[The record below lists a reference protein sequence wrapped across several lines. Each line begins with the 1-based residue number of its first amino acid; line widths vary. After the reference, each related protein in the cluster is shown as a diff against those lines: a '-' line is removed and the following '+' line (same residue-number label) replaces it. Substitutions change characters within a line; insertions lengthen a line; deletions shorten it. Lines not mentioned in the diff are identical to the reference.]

1 MGGEAELLAGL
12 PQGSRP
18 SRSRRRPGAAGQVGR
33 GRGGPG
39 LLPRRA
45 PFWRI
50 FLQSQDLGVLCVSA
64 PPSPGLQFLAIEEAA
79 SGILGSGRVIPLR
92 VPPGDSG
99 KACFMSWQSDH
110 SRARFLFLAASV
122 SLDPAHC
129 LQSGLRNRSRRSV
142 CFQSSPYIL
151 LLCFCCRTTSGQ
163 RKWQRRS
170 FEFRS

>member
-1 MGGEAELLAGL
+1 MRQELLAGL
-12 PQGSRP
+12 PRAHARPESAAIPGPRGRWGGGEAGRGCCQGVHRSGNFPTKSRP
-18 SRSRRRPGAAGQVGR
+18 AGPLCKRTPIPRPPV
-33 GRGGPG
+33 
-39 LLPRRA
+39 PRY
-45 PFWRI
+45 
-50 FLQSQDLGVLCVSA
+50 Q
-64 PPSPGLQFLAIEEAA
+64 EAA

-151 LLCFCCRTTSGQ
+151 LCFCCRTTSGQ

-170 FEFRS
+170 F

>member
-12 PQGSRP
+12 PHGSRP
-18 SRSRRRPGAAGQVGR
+18 SRNRRHPGAAGQLGR

-50 FLQSQDLGVLCVSA
+50 FLQSQDLRVLCVSA
-64 PPSPGLQFLAIEEAA
+64 PPSPGLCSPL
-79 SGILGSGRVIPLR
+79 SRRLRVGSSGRGQVIPLR
-92 VPPGDSG
+92 VAPGGSG
-99 KACFMSWQSDH
+99 KPCFMSWQADH

-122 SLDPAHC
+122 PLEPVHC

-142 CFQSSPYIL
+142 CCQCSPYIL

-163 RKWQRRS
+163 RKWQRHS